1 MAGIQNLLANKGCY
15 HITTSAVTGKEFFAV
30 VIQED
35 SVITTLT
42 GSKGT
47 NYLSTYNLSGKT
59 LKAGAYI
66 PCTNEETIAAIT
78 MSSGSAIGYN
88 QVG

>member
-1 MAGIQNLLANKGCY
+1 MAKNGCY
-15 HITTSAVTGKEFFAV
+15 SIATSAVTGKDFFAI

-42 GSKGT
+42 GNAGT
-47 NYLSTYNLSGKT
+47 NYLTAYNLSGRT

-66 PCTNEETIAAIT
+66 PCTGEESIAAIT
-78 MSSGSAIGYN
+78 MSSGTAIGYN
-88 QVG
+88 RVG